1 MARLTDVPKVLRA
14 ARPLPFFKR
23 IFREIF
29 DDNLFTLAGGLA
41 YSWLFAIFPFLVF
54 LMNLFPLFAS
64 GHEQATKEGM
74 RVFLFAAL
82 PDAAAKI
89 LWEQME
95 RRITNTINDPNVFIA
110 VVSLLVALWAASK
123 GVGVTMAAM
132 EKCYELEKGR
142 AFYTRRPMAFGLTL
156 MLSGLVLVLV
166 LLLPAGA
173 AFKAWV
179 TGGTTSTAMRAGV
192 EPGAESFPGTPATHP
207 SEQSATQ
214 PSSRPAAAEAVE
226 HALAEHAWAL
236 TTFDI
241 VRGLLAVF
249 VVLLILAL
257 LYHFGPGVKHRWQ
270 YLTPG
275 SVFVLGSW
283 VLVALAFRYYVNHFG
298 QSKYQETYGSVGGVA
313 ILLLLFYLDAL
324 ILLIGAQINSEID
337 FDVLQVPRGS
347 RNFRIA
353 ERRSGIS
360 PAGPST
366 ARETAKKG
374 EENGDAAEV
383 TTSHGAD

>member
-1 MARLTDVPKVLRA
+1 MARLSDVPMVLHA
-14 ARPLPFFKR
+14 AGPMAFLKR
-23 IFREIF
+23 IVREIV

-54 LMNLFPLFAS
+54 LMNLFPLFAR
-64 GHEQATKEGM
+64 GHEEATKQGM
-74 RVFLFAAL
+74 KVFLFAAL
-82 PDAAAKI
+82 PDAVARI
-89 LWEQME
+89 FWEQME
-95 RRITNTINDPNVFIA
+95 KRIPGIVNDPNPFIA
-110 VVSLLVALWAASK
+110 TISLLVALWAASK
-123 GVGVTMAAM
+123 GIGVTMAAM
-132 EKCYELEKGR
+132 EKCYELERGR
-142 AFYTRRPMAFGLTL
+142 AFYKRRPMAFGLTL
-156 MLSGLVLVLV
+156 MLSGLVMVLV

-173 AFKAWV
+173 SFKAWI
-179 TGGTTSTAMRAGV
+179 TGGETSVSARAGV
-192 EPGAESFPGTPATHP
+192 AAGEASFPGTPATHP
-207 SEQSATQ
+207 SEHSTTQ
-214 PSSRPAAAEAVE
+214 PATHPAAAVVE
-226 HALAEHAWAL
+226 HALAKHAWAL
-236 TTFDI
+236 WTFDV

-275 SVFVLGSW
+275 SIFVLTSW

-347 RNFRIA
+347 RNFRLA
-353 ERRSGIS
+353 ERRAGIA
-360 PAGPST
+360 PTAT
-366 ARETAKKG
+366 ARPRVDTGQIDGNRARADET
-374 EENGDAAEV
+374 V
-383 TTSHGAD
+383 SHGAD